1 MLDIEIIRTKRK
13 TISIQLRDAD
23 RITVRAPLRVSDKE
37 IMAFVE
43 SKMAWI
49 ISNSLKFHKKQEK
62 LDKVKPLSELE
73 LAELYKSAKEV
84 IASRVQYYAPIVGVS
99 YGRITIRRQKSRWGS
114 CSAKGNLNFNV
125 ALMRAPIKVLDYVV
139 VHELCHRLEMNHS
152 AGFWREV
159 SRVMPDYAEQEKW
172 LKIHGDE
179 IMAEVHNS

>member
-1 MLDIEIIRTKRK
+1 MDIEIIRSKRK
-13 TISIQLRDAD
+13 SIAIQLKEAD
-23 RITVRAPLRVSDKE
+23 KITVRAPLRVSDKE

-49 ISNSLKFHKKQEK
+49 ISNSFKLKMRQEK

-125 ALMRAPIKVLDYVV
+125 ALMRAPIEVLDYVV

-152 AGFWREV
+152 ARFYREV
-159 SRVMPDYAEQEKW
+159 RRVMPDYEQAERW
-172 LKIHGDE
+172 LKVHGDE
-179 IMAEVHNS
+179 IMAEVHGN